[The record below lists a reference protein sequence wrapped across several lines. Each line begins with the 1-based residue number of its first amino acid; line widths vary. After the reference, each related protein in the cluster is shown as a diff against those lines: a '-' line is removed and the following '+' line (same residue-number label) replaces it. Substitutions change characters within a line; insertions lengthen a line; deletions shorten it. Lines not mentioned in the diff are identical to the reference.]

1 MFRTCVF
8 VGILGFFRN
17 KGFRLEGTVCFSLAS
32 CFTCLKFSAEQL
44 LSEVSHKELLFCA
57 DV

>member
-1 MFRTCVF
+1 MVLSVF
-8 VGILGFFRN
+8 SVFFRN
-17 KGFRLEGTVCFSLAS
+17 KGFRLKGTVCFSPAS

-44 LSEVSHKELLFCA
+44 LNEVNHKELLFCA